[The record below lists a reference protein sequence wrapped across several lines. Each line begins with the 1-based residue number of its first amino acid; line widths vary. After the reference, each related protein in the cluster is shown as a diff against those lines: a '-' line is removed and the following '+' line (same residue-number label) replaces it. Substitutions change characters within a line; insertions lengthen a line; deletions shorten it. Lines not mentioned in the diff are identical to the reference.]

1 MSFGTAPEGV
11 DGALAAAHSDASF
24 FAFGVVMIVIGVC
37 ALAVG
42 GLVVR
47 LLLAKGAGSNG
58 RRLADP
64 ERGDHG
70 GPPPV
75 DGPSGRGSGTG

>member
-1 MSFGTAPEGV
+1 MSFGAAPEGV
-11 DGALAAAHSDASF
+11 DSALAAAHSEASF
-24 FAFGVVMIVIGVC
+24 FAFGVVMIVIGAC

-42 GLVVR
+42 SLVVR
-47 LLLAKGAGSNG
+47 LLLAKSGGSNG
-58 RRLADP
+58 RLADF